1 MDARAPVYLA
11 AASDASTYTSYLRDG
26 GLTQHGRIGDGRR
39 MDIRHAAAQ
48 RMSTPKEKKK
58 EGKEFVQ
65 AV

>member
-1 MDARAPVYLA
+1 MDARAPVQVA
-11 AASDASTYTSYLRDG
+11 VASDASTYARYLRDG

-39 MDIRHAAAQ
+39 MDTRDAAEQ
-48 RMSTPKEKKK
+48 RMSAPKEKQN